1 MQSLVKEKLKEGAW
15 VSGKSVNDEK
25 FRGYIEALNTLNGTV
40 KVKVTECDNDKSI
53 GRTIECFTFSL
64 ELLPDEKLNLPGQL
78 YNLIDIALSAKDR
91 EWFMELTT
99 ELNSVQQAKGNV
111 TYASL

>member
-40 KVKVTECDNDKSI
+40 KVKVTECDNVKSI
-53 GRTIECFTFSL
+53 GRSIECFTFSL

-111 TYASL
+111 TYAIA